1 MNKIIIEV
9 GSTCLKIDNYDGN
22 KIKKLDGITIQFKKH
37 YNEDKKLRENDVKEL
52 IKKVN
57 ELKSISE
64 DIYVCGTSIFRT
76 LNKEERA
83 IFLNRFKNETGY
95 DFNIISQESENK
107 LTVLGAT
114 RFVKDKVCV
123 FIGGGGSTEIAIYD
137 KEIKESVNTNI
148 GVIDVMQE
156 FPDLAENYATTDLEK
171 VETFIKGRLNLPKQK
186 ADILIL
192 AGGGHEKFAR
202 NSGIKYEENT
212 LYKDNSEPI
221 MMDIETRRKETERY
235 YKSISLDEIRQRVKD
250 PDWWYATRAMSAF
263 ALVVAEAIDAKY
275 IVPTDIAM
283 AYGIIK
289 DGDNKK

>member
-1 MNKIIIEV
+1 MKFNKD
-9 GSTCLKIDNYDGN
+9 TKIGE
-22 KIKKLDGITIQFKKH
+22 IL
-37 YNEDKKLRENDVKEL
+37 
-52 IKKVN
+52 
-57 ELKSISE
+57 
-64 DIYVCGTSIFRT
+64 
-76 LNKEERA
+76 
-83 IFLNRFKNETGY
+83 
-95 DFNIISQESENK
+95 
-107 LTVLGAT
+107 
-114 RFVKDKVCV
+114 
-123 FIGGGGSTEIAIYD
+123 EIAP
-137 KEIKESVNTNI
+137 E
-148 GVIDVMQE
+148 
-156 FPDLAENYATTDLEK
+156 
-171 VETFIKGRLNLPKQK
+171 K

-202 NSGIKYEENT
+202 YSGIKYEENT

-275 IVPTDIAM
+275 FVPTDIAM